1 MDVIVNILFLLISGY
16 DIKLQRIIL
25 ASFVERTMA
34 VIMLIVPFF
43 EGIQWFV
50 YIMCGMLS
58 VRIITEVSLNNIILT
73 IKLTAI
79 WYLTFFVAGG
89 YIDFVLDTEVT
100 IGRLVLSVSILLVV
114 FYIFIGN
121 NKLLRLKTVN
131 SNIYKVTVIHGN
143 KSIHSKGYYDSG
155 CRLYEPVSGFPC
167 IVASYDNI
175 ENILSAGEKEYIN
188 MFPKIPEE
196 WDGETYIR
204 NIPYVSIGKD
214 KGHLPGIRLDGIV
227 IEKDGRSKHI
237 TKAYAAIYKGNL
249 SKTDDYSYLLNSDM
263 KL

>member
-25 ASFVERTMA
+25 ASFVESTMA

-89 YIDFVLDTEVT
+89 YIDFVFDTEVT

-196 WDGETYIR
+196 WDGETYI
-204 NIPYVSIGKD
+204 
-214 KGHLPGIRLDGIV
+214 
-227 IEKDGRSKHI
+227 E
-237 TKAYAAIYKGNL
+237 IYP
-249 SKTDDYSYLLNSDM
+249 M
-263 KL
+263 CQ